1 MTKVKNYSE
10 NEKYLKKIL
19 KGKISFSQGILVG
32 FLISGILGLSTPAYS
47 AWTVTEPGS
56 GATSAQGAGTQSSS
70 IILAPT
76 SGPKA
81 KENKAAKESVVIGTE
96 SYTQESGVTTIGNN
110 AGAVGSQAVAV
121 GQNSIAGK
129 QSVAVGADTYA
140 KGNSSIAIG
149 NDDIEDVYR
158 DSLPEST
165 IRDIYKDLYEGDNPF
180 ITKANFD
187 KKYVERNIYSPTYS
201 RGNGAIAIGS
211 RTVAYGNGAT
221 ALGTLSFALAD
232 GSTALGLRSFVSK
245 DALNGVAIG
254 EQSRVF
260 AANSLAV
267 GNKNESSAAGAMSY
281 GYNAKA
287 IGGGSI
293 AIGHTTGANASLT
306 AASQD
311 ALIKNLKSFHK
322 DNNNSFLTGAN
333 NEIVREGFNNGSSL
347 ETVKSKLNEI
357 KKVNYTYNETG
368 DVVLQT
374 GENVQIKKTRKKGD
388 NSIALGSNSFS
399 NGNNSIA
406 LGSGL
411 GVFGNNSIGIGSL
424 AYVSDE
430 APNTVALGV
439 GAYSEKGNNV
449 IIGTSAQSSGGNSV
463 LIGSSAT
470 STADGTIAIGYDS
483 VTSSIQS
490 IGIGRGTRAK
500 SLNSISLGTEA
511 VIEENA
517 MNSIALGT
525 KAVVGENA
533 ENSIALGT
541 GAVIK
546 NGAQSSAA
554 FGKDAMVTGD
564 SSIALGNNT
573 KADMDNSVALGFKS
587 TTLYKYDPN
596 AKTAMPVLEDNPA
609 GVDASNQRG
618 YVPDGS
624 SYALPVDSSAGVIS
638 VGGWNNNGKVG
649 LRRIINVAPGFLDTD
664 AATVG
669 QLKALSYVKREGNV
683 AYYTEQNGQAMKVVK
698 GDNGKFYAANTVSG
712 EPLKDIEVAPEN
724 VFVGAKGTNE
734 GTYTGTDGHTFA
746 DMGGKIVF
754 ANLKDGKIAEGS
766 DQAVT
771 GNQLYATNK
780 AVAENKTNIQNNTA
794 AIAGNT
800 TNISKNTESI
810 KTLNNNMAD
819 VSKSW
824 KIAVNDGNAEKVGF
838 DKTVRFKTD
847 NNLKVE
853 TSNADGNNTLTFG
866 LKDNLNIGG
875 ISINNVKNADGQTY
889 SSSTITGLTNTTWD
903 KDNVVNNRAA
913 TEGQLAA
920 ISGSVTTIAENY
932 AKADASNVANNTEN
946 VKKWKDAL
954 GVSNLDLSYKA
965 EGDATG
971 KTTTLS
977 NGLTFK
983 GDSNITAAAKD
994 SGVVEYSLN
1003 SDLTGITSISN
1014 KGTGTTITINDDGVS
1029 LGNKKLTGIA
1039 DGELNENSTDAVN
1052 GKQLFNTNK
1061 AVAVN
1066 AADIDSNATRI
1077 TTNTNNINTNLQ
1089 NIETNLASIQELQGE
1104 VSGKANIT
1112 LDNINAAGT
1121 KVIKAKAIEAI
1132 DVKAADNSA
1141 VTVTSQNEADK
1152 KTFTVGLNEDKIK
1165 EITGTTNIGTDY
1177 AKADAS
1183 NVANN
1188 TENVKKWKD
1197 ALGVSNLD
1205 LSYKA
1210 EGDTTGKTTTL
1221 SNGLTFKGDNNI
1233 TAAAE
1238 DGGAVKYSLN
1248 SDLKGITSISNK
1260 ENGTKITLSD
1270 SGVDLGN
1277 KKLTGIADGTDNSDA
1292 VTIKQFKDLGLDPTS
1307 AVKKPAVT
1315 YDNENKT
1322 QVTLGNGTAKVK
1334 VTNLQDAELNEDS
1347 TDAVTGKQLY
1357 NEISSIKN
1365 NMGSTELSYK
1375 ANNGTAQK
1383 TTLEKGLNFVNGT
1396 NTIAMTNENGVIK
1409 FNLSKNLV
1417 DIESIKGQGKAV
1429 ALNKDNVD
1437 FGNQRVTGINN
1448 GTASSDAVNIS
1459 QLKPIVNS
1467 LGGGAEIG
1475 TDGSVTAPTY
1485 ALKTG
1490 NAAAENYNTVGD
1502 ALNAVDKA
1510 IDNSAKIDASNID
1523 KDKYTA
1529 KLNEGANIDKPTG
1542 ALVTDKNV
1550 NDFVAKE
1557 IGKIDSKI
1565 DNMDIG
1571 GGTIQEGDNKT
1582 VTGDTVNKYLGDNYY
1597 NKEQVDNRISAVN
1610 NSVGNAGL
1618 NISDS
1623 NGNEQKVNLKN
1634 DKLTFKGDKNISA
1647 DISVSENGKI
1657 KNVTVGLNKDIEVEK
1672 VSITTPDAKD
1682 PSKNDPS
1689 KTVTIEK
1696 GNITAG
1702 AGDNKIEINGSNGT
1716 VAFGEKPSGTDNRLV
1731 INGKDKTI
1739 SNLSEGKNDSDAV
1752 TKGQMDKAVA
1762 KASSSKLA
1770 FTDEQGNRVT
1780 ETADGKYYK
1789 ESDVVGGNVKADA
1802 KEVKDSEI
1810 KTSLVDK
1817 KGSTTKP
1824 ARLGNVAAG
1833 TQRTDAVNVEQLEQ
1847 VRNEV
1852 YADLSGVA
1860 QEVRHNSDKINRIER
1875 SYKKGV
1881 ANAMATAGV
1890 KFQEIDVNEITVG
1903 AAVGYYKDQGAVAV
1917 GVEGAPT
1924 RNLRIHGTISA
1935 TPGPRPE
1942 AAASVGFSWKFKY
1955 R

>member
-1 MTKVKNYSE
+1 
-10 NEKYLKKIL
+10 
-19 KGKISFSQGILVG
+19 
-32 FLISGILGLSTPAYS
+32 
-47 AWTVTEPGS
+47 
-56 GATSAQGAGTQSSS
+56 
-70 IILAPT
+70 
-76 SGPKA
+76 
-81 KENKAAKESVVIGTE
+81 
-96 SYTQESGVTTIGNN
+96 
-110 AGAVGSQAVAV
+110 
-121 GQNSIAGK
+121 
-129 QSVAVGADTYA
+129 
-140 KGNSSIAIG
+140 
-149 NDDIEDVYR
+149 
-158 DSLPEST
+158 
-165 IRDIYKDLYEGDNPF
+165 
-180 ITKANFD
+180 
-187 KKYVERNIYSPTYS
+187 
-201 RGNGAIAIGS
+201 
-211 RTVAYGNGAT
+211 
-221 ALGTLSFALAD
+221 
-232 GSTALGLRSFVSK
+232 
-245 DALNGVAIG
+245 
-254 EQSRVF
+254 
-260 AANSLAV
+260 
-267 GNKNESSAAGAMSY
+267 
-281 GYNAKA
+281 
-287 IGGGSI
+287 
-293 AIGHTTGANASLT
+293 
-306 AASQD
+306 
-311 ALIKNLKSFHK
+311 
-322 DNNNSFLTGAN
+322 
-333 NEIVREGFNNGSSL
+333 
-347 ETVKSKLNEI
+347 
-357 KKVNYTYNETG
+357 
-368 DVVLQT
+368 
-374 GENVQIKKTRKKGD
+374 
-388 NSIALGSNSFS
+388 
-399 NGNNSIA
+399 
-406 LGSGL
+406 
-411 GVFGNNSIGIGSL
+411 
-424 AYVSDE
+424 
-430 APNTVALGV
+430 
-439 GAYSEKGNNV
+439 
-449 IIGTSAQSSGGNSV
+449 
-463 LIGSSAT
+463 
-470 STADGTIAIGYDS
+470 
-483 VTSSIQS
+483 
-490 IGIGRGTRAK
+490 
-500 SLNSISLGTEA
+500 
-511 VIEENA
+511 
-517 MNSIALGT
+517 
-525 KAVVGENA
+525 
-533 ENSIALGT
+533 
-541 GAVIK
+541 
-546 NGAQSSAA
+546 
-554 FGKDAMVTGD
+554 
-564 SSIALGNNT
+564 
-573 KADMDNSVALGFKS
+573 
-587 TTLYKYDPN
+587 
-596 AKTAMPVLEDNPA
+596 
-609 GVDASNQRG
+609 
-618 YVPDGS
+618 
-624 SYALPVDSSAGVIS
+624 
-638 VGGWNNNGKVG
+638 
-649 LRRIINVAPGFLDTD
+649 
-664 AATVG
+664 
-669 QLKALSYVKREGNV
+669 
-683 AYYTEQNGQAMKVVK
+683 
-698 GDNGKFYAANTVSG
+698 
-712 EPLKDIEVAPEN
+712 
-724 VFVGAKGTNE
+724 
-734 GTYTGTDGHTFA
+734 
-746 DMGGKIVF
+746 
-754 ANLKDGKIAEGS
+754 
-766 DQAVT
+766 
-771 GNQLYATNK
+771 
-780 AVAENKTNIQNNTA
+780 
-794 AIAGNT
+794 
-800 TNISKNTESI
+800 
-810 KTLNNNMAD
+810 
-819 VSKSW
+819 
-824 KIAVNDGNAEKVGF
+824 
-838 DKTVRFKTD
+838 
-847 NNLKVE
+847 
-853 TSNADGNNTLTFG
+853 
-866 LKDNLNIGG
+866 
-875 ISINNVKNADGQTY
+875 
-889 SSSTITGLTNTTWD
+889 
-903 KDNVVNNRAA
+903 
-913 TEGQLAA
+913 
-920 ISGSVTTIAENY
+920 
-932 AKADASNVANNTEN
+932 
-946 VKKWKDAL
+946 
-954 GVSNLDLSYKA
+954 
-965 EGDATG
+965 
-971 KTTTLS
+971 
-977 NGLTFK
+977 
-983 GDSNITAAAKD
+983 
-994 SGVVEYSLN
+994 
-1003 SDLTGITSISN
+1003 
-1014 KGTGTTITINDDGVS
+1014 
-1029 LGNKKLTGIA
+1029 
-1039 DGELNENSTDAVN
+1039 
-1052 GKQLFNTNK
+1052 
-1061 AVAVN
+1061 
-1066 AADIDSNATRI
+1066 
-1077 TTNTNNINTNLQ
+1077 
-1089 NIETNLASIQELQGE
+1089 
-1104 VSGKANIT
+1104 
-1112 LDNINAAGT
+1112 
-1121 KVIKAKAIEAI
+1121 
-1132 DVKAADNSA
+1132 
-1141 VTVTSQNEADK
+1141 
-1152 KTFTVGLNEDKIK
+1152 
-1165 EITGTTNIGTDY
+1165 
-1177 AKADAS
+1177 
-1183 NVANN
+1183 
-1188 TENVKKWKD
+1188 
-1197 ALGVSNLD
+1197 
-1205 LSYKA
+1205 
-1210 EGDTTGKTTTL
+1210 
-1221 SNGLTFKGDNNI
+1221 
-1233 TAAAE
+1233 
-1238 DGGAVKYSLN
+1238 
-1248 SDLKGITSISNK
+1248 
-1260 ENGTKITLSD
+1260 
-1270 SGVDLGN
+1270 
-1277 KKLTGIADGTDNSDA
+1277 
-1292 VTIKQFKDLGLDPTS
+1292 
-1307 AVKKPAVT
+1307 
-1315 YDNENKT
+1315 
-1322 QVTLGNGTAKVK
+1322 
-1334 VTNLQDAELNEDS
+1334 
-1347 TDAVTGKQLY
+1347 
-1357 NEISSIKN
+1357 
-1365 NMGSTELSYK
+1365 MGSTELSYK

>member
-1 MTKVKNYSE
+1 MGNKKLTGIADGELNE
-10 NEKYLKKIL
+10 N
-19 KGKISFSQGILVG
+19 
-32 FLISGILGLSTPAYS
+32 STDA
-47 AWTVTEPGS
+47 VT
-56 GATSAQGAGTQSSS
+56 
-70 IILAPT
+70 
-76 SGPKA
+76 
-81 KENKAAKESVVIGTE
+81 
-96 SYTQESGVTTIGNN
+96 
-110 AGAVGSQAVAV
+110 
-121 GQNSIAGK
+121 GK
-129 QSVAVGADTYA
+129 Q
-140 KGNSSIAIG
+140 
-149 NDDIEDVYR
+149 
-158 DSLPEST
+158 L
-165 IRDIYKDLYEGDNPF
+165 
-180 ITKANFD
+180 
-187 KKYVERNIYSPTYS
+187 
-201 RGNGAIAIGS
+201 
-211 RTVAYGNGAT
+211 
-221 ALGTLSFALAD
+221 
-232 GSTALGLRSFVSK
+232 
-245 DALNGVAIG
+245 
-254 EQSRVF
+254 F
-260 AANSLAV
+260 AANE
-267 GNKNESSAAGAMSY
+267 KISA
-281 GYNAKA
+281 
-287 IGGGSI
+287 
-293 AIGHTTGANASLT
+293 
-306 AASQD
+306 
-311 ALIKNLKSFHK
+311 
-322 DNNNSFLTGAN
+322 
-333 NEIVREGFNNGSSL
+333 
-347 ETVKSKLNEI
+347 
-357 KKVNYTYNETG
+357 NETG
-368 DVVLQT
+368 
-374 GENVQIKKTRKKGD
+374 
-388 NSIALGSNSFS
+388 
-399 NGNNSIA
+399 
-406 LGSGL
+406 
-411 GVFGNNSIGIGSL
+411 
-424 AYVSDE
+424 
-430 APNTVALGV
+430 
-439 GAYSEKGNNV
+439 
-449 IIGTSAQSSGGNSV
+449 
-463 LIGSSAT
+463 
-470 STADGTIAIGYDS
+470 
-483 VTSSIQS
+483 
-490 IGIGRGTRAK
+490 
-500 SLNSISLGTEA
+500 
-511 VIEENA
+511 
-517 MNSIALGT
+517 
-525 KAVVGENA
+525 
-533 ENSIALGT
+533 
-541 GAVIK
+541 
-546 NGAQSSAA
+546 
-554 FGKDAMVTGD
+554 
-564 SSIALGNNT
+564 
-573 KADMDNSVALGFKS
+573 
-587 TTLYKYDPN
+587 
-596 AKTAMPVLEDNPA
+596 
-609 GVDASNQRG
+609 
-618 YVPDGS
+618 
-624 SYALPVDSSAGVIS
+624 
-638 VGGWNNNGKVG
+638 
-649 LRRIINVAPGFLDTD
+649 
-664 AATVG
+664 
-669 QLKALSYVKREGNV
+669 
-683 AYYTEQNGQAMKVVK
+683 
-698 GDNGKFYAANTVSG
+698 
-712 EPLKDIEVAPEN
+712 
-724 VFVGAKGTNE
+724 
-734 GTYTGTDGHTFA
+734 
-746 DMGGKIVF
+746 
-754 ANLKDGKIAEGS
+754 
-766 DQAVT
+766 
-771 GNQLYATNK
+771 
-780 AVAENKTNIQNNTA
+780 IQNNAA

-800 TNISKNTESI
+800 TNITENTNAI
-810 KTLNNNMAD
+810 TTLNNNMNN

-824 KIAVNDGNAEKVGF
+824 KIAVNDGDAEKVGF

-847 NNLKVE
+847 DNLKVE

-889 SSSTITGLTNTTWD
+889 SRTITGLTNTTWD
-903 KDNVVNNRAA
+903 KDNAVSNRAA

-920 ISGSVTTIAENY
+920 ISGSLGEGKVDKDLSNITDAGKQVIKSTIDVQ
-932 AKADASNVANNTEN
+932 AKAD
-946 VKKWKDAL
+946 
-954 GVSNLDLSYKA
+954 
-965 EGDATG
+965 
-971 KTTTLS
+971 
-977 NGLTFK
+977 
-983 GDSNITAAAKD
+983 
-994 SGVVEYSLN
+994 SG
-1003 SDLTGITSISN
+1003 I
-1014 KGTGTTITINDDGVS
+1014 
-1029 LGNKKLTGIA
+1029 
-1039 DGELNENSTDAVN
+1039 
-1052 GKQLFNTNK
+1052 
-1061 AVAVN
+1061 
-1066 AADIDSNATRI
+1066 
-1077 TTNTNNINTNLQ
+1077 
-1089 NIETNLASIQELQGE
+1089 
-1104 VSGKANIT
+1104 
-1112 LDNINAAGT
+1112 
-1121 KVIKAKAIEAI
+1121 
-1132 DVKAADNSA
+1132 
-1141 VTVTSQNEADK
+1141 TVTSEDTTDK

-1165 EITGTTNIGTDY
+1165 EITGTTNIGRDY

-1183 NVANN
+1183 NIANN

-1221 SNGLTFKGDNNI
+1221 SNGLTFKGDSNI

-1270 SGVDLGN
+1270 NGVDLGN
-1277 KKLTGIADGTDNSDA
+1277 KKLTGLADGTDNSDA
-1292 VTIKQFKDLGLDPTS
+1292 VTLKQFKDLGLDPTS

-1357 NEISSIKN
+1357 NEISSIKD

-1510 IDNSAKIDASNID
+1510 IDNSAKIDASNIN

-1634 DKLTFKGDKNISA
+1634 DKLAFKGDKNISA

-1833 TQRTDAVNVEQLEQ
+1833 TQKTDAVNVEQLEQ